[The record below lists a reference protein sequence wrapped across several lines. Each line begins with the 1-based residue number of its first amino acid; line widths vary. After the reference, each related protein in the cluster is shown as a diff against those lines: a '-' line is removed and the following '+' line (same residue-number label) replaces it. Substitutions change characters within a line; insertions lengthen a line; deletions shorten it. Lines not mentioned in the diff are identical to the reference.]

1 MDIYTYITIGIMAV
15 IVAINLCNLLLDKK
29 ITKLLGVVNVILH
42 LGVIVVLVLGKKSLD
57 ALFLVMLISLCS
69 SLVFGQLLKSRR
81 ETGK

>member
-1 MDIYTYITIGIMAV
+1 MDIYTYITIGIMTV

-81 ETGK
+81 EAGK